1 MKRKSISKKRRFD
14 IFKRDSFRC
23 QYCGDTPPN
32 ALLHVDHI
40 VPVKNGGQ
48 NDPDNLITSCQR
60 CNLGKGAC
68 GLDAIPQ
75 SLSEKAAEVKEREAQ
90 IAEYNKILMASR
102 DRIASDTWQ
111 VANEFLRI
119 VGATHGSIHK
129 MKYASIKRF
138 VEIAGLHA
146 CLDAMDVMEC
156 SSVRGEDR
164 SFRYFCGVMWGKI
177 REMGEI

>member
-129 MKYASIKRF
+129 MKYASIKRRSRGGQKF
-138 VEIAGLHA
+138 QVFLWS
-146 CLDAMDVMEC
+146 DV
-156 SSVRGEDR
+156 
-164 SFRYFCGVMWGKI
+164 GKN
-177 REMGEI
+177 